1 MLVHTSKRLLVLNW
15 RHYSGFGVYKGTVR
29 GLEWTY
35 TLVSAKSCRPVLSRE
50 LRDFVLWPVCR
61 VRACVC
67 VSACARARV
76 RVEDEVDLDRI
87 CTVCDADG

>member
-1 MLVHTSKRLLVLNW
+1 MDLHSAE
-15 RHYSGFGVYKGTVR
+15 SC
-29 GLEWTY
+29 
-35 TLVSAKSCRPVLSRE
+35 TLSE
-50 LRDFVLWPVCR
+50 LRDVVLWPVCR

-87 CTVCDADG
+87 CTVCDADGV